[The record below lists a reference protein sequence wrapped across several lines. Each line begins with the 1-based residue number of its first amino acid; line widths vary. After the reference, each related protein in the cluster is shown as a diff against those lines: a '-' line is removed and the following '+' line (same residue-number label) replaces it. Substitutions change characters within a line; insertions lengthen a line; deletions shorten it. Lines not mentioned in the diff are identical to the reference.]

1 MPERVRGRRAAAHR
15 SRQGRSAR
23 SGRHRRADLG
33 ASRALHRVLRRP
45 VVRRRR
51 IGLQGAEGRARRV
64 GRRAVRQR
72 ADLRDI
78 ESPPSAAR
86 VYERQR
92 DIQASAGRRDSSGR
106 GRRGEDLAVGALRPL
121 GQLLSVQAG
130 RLSDDRRPLAPALRL
145 RRRRSGSGARRRTR
159 LGAGAR
165 FALRPG
171 CMAVRAR
178 SRGPQ
183 GERMSGEVT
192 NAAAPAAT
200 GRKVTEVAVGVLVR
214 PDGRYLLA
222 QRLIGKP
229 YEGYWEF
236 PGGKLEAGE
245 SVEAAL
251 ARELHE
257 ELGIA
262 VTECHR
268 WHMLEHD
275 YPHAYVRLYFCK
287 VTGWTGEPHS
297 REGQAF
303 VWQHLPVDVAPLLP
317 AALPVLELLARE
329 QGDAQQ

>member
-1 MPERVRGRRAAAHR
+1 
-15 SRQGRSAR
+15 
-23 SGRHRRADLG
+23 
-33 ASRALHRVLRRP
+33 
-45 VVRRRR
+45 
-51 IGLQGAEGRARRV
+51 
-64 GRRAVRQR
+64 
-72 ADLRDI
+72 
-78 ESPPSAAR
+78 
-86 VYERQR
+86 
-92 DIQASAGRRDSSGR
+92 
-106 GRRGEDLAVGALRPL
+106 
-121 GQLLSVQAG
+121 
-130 RLSDDRRPLAPALRL
+130 
-145 RRRRSGSGARRRTR
+145 
-159 LGAGAR
+159 
-165 FALRPG
+165 
-171 CMAVRAR
+171 
-178 SRGPQ
+178 
-183 GERMSGEVT
+183 MSGEVT

-222 QRLIGKP
+222 QRLVGKP

-268 WHMLEHD
+268 WHTLEHD

-287 VTGWTGEPHS
+287 VMGWTGEPHS